1 IMNPSVPCHPL
12 IYSDTQLYG
21 TYLLGEVIKIYFYD
35 NGFIHANTVMV
46 YDRLAAVGSMNQDFR
61 SYSLNFETDAV
72 FYDKNIT
79 RELNQIF
86 EKDIAKCTE
95 LTLEITDNWSRYL
108 RFKQAFSRL
117 LSPIL

>member
-1 IMNPSVPCHPL
+1 MIAL
-12 IYSDTQLYG
+12 LQL
-21 TYLLGEVIKIYFYD
+21 
-35 NGFIHANTVMV
+35 
-46 YDRLAAVGSMNQDFR
+46 NQDIR
-61 SYSLNFETDAV
+61 SYSLNFETDAD

-79 RELNQIF
+79 RELNYIF
-86 EKDIAKCTE
+86 EKDLAKCTE